1 MSIKTDNLSKT
12 FRIRDKE
19 IKAVDSVTFEIDK
32 NTIGA
37 LVGPNGAGKTTLI
50 KMLSTL
56 IIPTSGDAYV
66 NGYSIIKD
74 EKKVKESIGLVTVSE
89 RLFYYRLTA
98 LENLVFFASLQNM
111 SLSEARKRAKELLE
125 LVGLGE
131 WANIPYMKFSTGMQR
146 KLALARALITDPPV
160 LLLDEPTLGLDPLS
174 ARMFRDLV
182 RRIGRDKTILLTS
195 HYMKDIEELTEKI
208 ILLKKGKV
216 IAEGN
221 KDDLKNYLGRV
232 VEVEV
237 NDYPLTLGK
246 YVIET
251 STNYYVLRVPEKE
264 LDELRDYKIIKEEE
278 PSLED
283 VYIFLVGDV
292 EDSAKLESVRRGGWW
307 RRWE

>member
-1 MSIKTDNLSKT
+1 MIKTIDISKT
-12 FRIRDKE
+12 FKVKNKE
-19 IKAVDSVTFEIDK
+19 IKAVDKVSFEIER
-32 NTIGA
+32 NTTGA

-56 IIPTSGDAYV
+56 IIPSYGDALV
-66 NGYSIIKD
+66 NGYSITKE

-98 LENLVFFASLQNM
+98 LENLVFFASLQNL
-111 SLSEARKRAKELLE
+111 SLSDARRRAKEVLE
-125 LVGLGE
+125 IVGLSE
-131 WANIPYMKFSTGMQR
+131 WENIPYMKFSTGMQR

-195 HYMKDIEELTEKI
+195 HYMKDIEELAEKI

-221 KDDLKNYLGRV
+221 KENLKNYLGKV
-232 VEVEV
+232 IEVEV
-237 NDYPLTLGK
+237 NEYPLSLGK
-246 YVIET
+246 YVVET
-251 STNYYVLRVPEKE
+251 STHYYILRIPEKE
-264 LDELRDYKIIKEEE
+264 LEELKDYRVIKEEE

-283 VYIFLVGDV
+283 VYIYLIGDV
-292 EDSAKLESVRRGGWW
+292 EDSARLEAVRRGEWGG
-307 RRWE
+307 RWG